1 MSTSTST
8 GTTGAATAPAP
19 PTGGAGRRAA
29 TTTGQWV
36 LVPLVVVVV
45 WEIAARAGDSPFFP
59 PPSDIAVAFW
69 ETWLGGPASQL
80 FLSDVAVDNVLPSV
94 ARLLGGWAIAVVVGV
109 VVGCAIGRSATAME
123 YLGPLLAFGR
133 AIPPPALV
141 TVFLVL
147 FELGTPMQLATIIFG
162 VVWPVLLNSADGAR
176 SVHPT
181 QVATARVFR
190 IPRRQWIFGVVLP
203 AALPKIFAGMRV
215 SLSLALILMV
225 ISELVGAT
233 NGIGLQLALAQRRF
247 DFDTMWAAVVLL
259 GALGHLFNSVLLAV
273 ERRVLA
279 WQPGTRKG
287 GS

>member
-1 MSTSTST
+1 MSA
-8 GTTGAATAPAP
+8 TTAVRPVRGPHRA
-19 PTGGAGRRAA
+19 GGAGARRRATSTLQRVA
-29 TTTGQWV
+29 
-36 LVPLVVVVV
+36 VPIVAVIA

-59 PPSDIAVAFW
+59 PPTDIAVAFW

-80 FLSDVAVDNVLPSV
+80 FLSDVAVQNILPSL
-94 ARLLGGWAIAVVVGV
+94 ARMLGGWAVAVVVGV
-109 VVGCAIGRSATAME
+109 SLGCALGRSATAMD
-123 YLGPLLAFGR
+123 YAGPLLAFAR

-141 TVFLVL
+141 PVFLVL

-176 SVHPT
+176 SVHPV
-181 QVATARVFR
+181 QVQTAQVFR
-190 IPRRQWIFGVVLP
+190 IPRRQWVFGVVLP

-279 WQPGTRKG
+279 WQPGGTRKG